1 MFNDDRE
8 DRFTALREEMVSTQL
23 KERGI
28 EDELVL
34 NAMRQVPRHYFVPKK
49 IRDKAYHDKALPL
62 GPQET
67 ISQPYVVALMLE
79 ALNLR
84 ASDRVLEIGTGSGYQ
99 TAVLSVMVSNV
110 YSIDINKNLLEKAQ
124 TLLAEG
130 NYQNVKVQSS
140 DGDKGWQEEA
150 PFDAIIVSAACST
163 IPRSLVEQL
172 AKGGRMILPL
182 GEETQYLV
190 VLEKTEEGLQSREIG
205 PVRFVRM
212 QKNKV

>member
-8 DRFTALREEMVSTQL
+8 DQFAALREEMVSTQL

-34 NAMRQVPRHYFVPKK
+34 KAMRQVPRHFFVPKK

-99 TAVLSVMVSNV
+99 TAVLSVMVSSV
-110 YSIDINKNLLEKAQ
+110 YSIDINKNLVEKAQ

-130 NYQNVKVQSS
+130 DYQNVKVQAS